1 MKAGEKRDSTDRNT
15 QHEVS
20 SARRGYVLALLTIIW
35 TLSYMDRSIFGVVIQ
50 PIKKEFVLSDTM
62 MGLMTGF
69 GFTLVYLILSLPVS
83 RYADRKS
90 RVPLLA
96 AGLVVWSAM
105 TALGGIAR
113 SAWQVFVYRMGVG
126 VGESTSLSPAISLIG
141 DYFPKEK
148 RAMAT
153 SIFGIAPNLGLA
165 LGIMAGGFVA
175 HYYGWRMA
183 FYVAGIPGLI
193 VAAIFYLTVKEPA
206 RGLADGRLADTADY
220 NLGDTSRFLARNKT
234 FILLMWGQAMFSLSG
249 ISFGIWNVP
258 FLIRV
263 HHLNMAQ
270 IGGWL
275 GTVSLL
281 GVPGALLGGFI
292 TTVVSKQNDRWKIIV
307 PGLALLLM
315 APAIFIYLFTGSM
328 PVLWTSLLALI
339 ILMGMPTPLLAAL
352 IPTVAKVRMRA
363 LGTALYFMAGNLF
376 GWGLG
381 PLFIG
386 MMNDALGRSLGQ
398 GAIRYSMLISV
409 AAALVGGLGTM
420 WGARYVEGDI
430 KRAAA
435 EGLGA
440 GPATRVPSS
449 KPA

>member
-1 MKAGEKRDSTDRNT
+1 MEAKGLTDSGDANVRR
-15 QHEVS
+15 EISPV
-20 SARRGYVLALLTIIW
+20 RRGWVLALLTAIW
-35 TLSYMDRSIFGVVIQ
+35 TLSYTDRSVFGVVIQ

-69 GFTLVYLILSLPVS
+69 GFTLIYLILSLPVS

-90 RVPLLA
+90 RVPLLTV
-96 AGLVVWSAM
+96 GLVVWSAM
-105 TALGGIAR
+105 TALGGVAR
-113 SAWQVFVYRMGVG
+113 SAWQVLVYRMGVG
-126 VGESTSLSPAISLIG
+126 VGESTSLSPAMSLIG

-165 LGIMAGGFVA
+165 LGIMVGGFMA
-175 HYYGWRMA
+175 HYYGWRSA

-193 VAAIFYLTVKEPA
+193 VAAIFYLTVKEPT
-206 RGLADGRLADTADY
+206 RGLADGRLADTTDY
-220 NLGDTSRFLARNKT
+220 NLGDTSRYLAKNKT
-234 FILLMWGQAMFSLSG
+234 FLILMWGQAMFSLSG

-263 HHLNMAQ
+263 HHLNMIQ

-275 GTVSLL
+275 GAVSLL
-281 GVPGALLGGFI
+281 GVPGALLGGVV
-292 TTVVSKQNDRWKIIV
+292 TTFVSKQNDKWKIIV

-315 APAIFIYLFTGSM
+315 APALFAYLFTSSM
-328 PVLWTSLLALI
+328 PLLWTSLLVLI

-386 MMNDALGRSLGQ
+386 MMNDAFGPTFGQ
-398 GAIRYSMLISV
+398 LAIRYSMLITV

-430 KRAAA
+430 KTAAA
-435 EGLGA
+435 RVEA
-440 GPATRVPSS
+440 AT
-449 KPA
+449 A

>member
-1 MKAGEKRDSTDRNT
+1 MEATGMRESGDEIVRREISP
-15 QHEVS
+15 
-20 SARRGYVLALLTIIW
+20 ARRGWVLALLTAIW
-35 TLSYMDRSIFGVVIQ
+35 TLSYTDRSVFGVVIQ
-50 PIKKEFVLSDTM
+50 PIKKEFALSDTM

-69 GFTLVYLILSLPVS
+69 GFTLIYLILSLPVS

-90 RVPLLA
+90 RVPLLT

-105 TALGGIAR
+105 TALGGVAR
-113 SAWQVFVYRMGVG
+113 STWQVLVYRMGVG
-126 VGESTSLSPAISLIG
+126 VGESTSLSPAMSMIG

-153 SIFGIAPNLGLA
+153 SIFGISPNLGLA
-165 LGIMAGGFVA
+165 LGIMVGGFMA
-175 HYYGWRMA
+175 HYHGWRSA

-193 VAAIFYLTVKEPA
+193 VAAIFYLTVKEPT
-206 RGLADGRLADTADY
+206 RGLADGRLADTKDY
-220 NLGDTSRFLARNKT
+220 NLGDTSRYLAKNKT
-234 FILLMWGQAMFSLSG
+234 FLILLWGQAMFSLSG

-263 HHLNMAQ
+263 HHMNLAQ

-281 GVPGALLGGFI
+281 GVPGALLGGVV
-292 TTVVSKQNDRWKIIV
+292 TTFVSKQNDRWKIIV

-315 APAIFIYLFTGSM
+315 APCLFTYLFTSYM
-328 PVLWTSLLALI
+328 PLAWTALLILI

-386 MMNDALGRSLGQ
+386 MMNDSLGPAFGQ
-398 GAIRYSMLISV
+398 LAIRYSMLITV
-409 AAALVGGLGTM
+409 AAALAGGLVTI
-420 WGARYVEGDI
+420 WGARYVGDDI
-430 KRAAA
+430 RLAAPEA
-435 EGLGA
+435 K
-440 GPATRVPSS
+440 PAT
-449 KPA
+449 A